1 MRILFAAAVLF
12 AGSALAFGQ
21 ATTPNKA
28 PMQSLIVKVQNSIAC
43 EPIPPPIPRGCVLG
57 ACVCD
62 QHGHHCQWQKICTDK

>member
-21 ATTPNKA
+21 ATTPYEA
-28 PMQSLIVKVQNSIAC
+28 PTQSLIIGVQNRVAC

-62 QHGHHCQWQKICTDK
+62 QHDHCQWTKICTDR

>member
-21 ATTPNKA
+21 AKATTPYKA
-28 PMQSLIVKVQNSIAC
+28 PTHSLIVKVQSAC
-43 EPIPPPIPRGCVLG
+43 GPFPTPVPHGCVLG

-62 QHGHHCQWQKICTDK
+62 QHGNNCHWTKICTDK